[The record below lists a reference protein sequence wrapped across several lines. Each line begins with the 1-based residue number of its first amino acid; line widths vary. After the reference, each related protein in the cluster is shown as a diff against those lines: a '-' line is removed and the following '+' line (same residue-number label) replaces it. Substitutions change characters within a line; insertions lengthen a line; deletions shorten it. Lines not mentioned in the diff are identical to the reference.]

1 MFLVFSR
8 SQVSP
13 LRRTAVAPCR
23 PTIDR
28 ATESRELL
36 TVISPLKKN
45 SFQISSLRFYAQAV
59 SCHGLSHHVLQKG
72 RPHSKAPTPP
82 FYPRRLDSLDATHHD
97 IGATSRTVMSVA
109 WPANKHGYF
118 DLVQPAY
125 WSLTI
130 HVHPSFARFVSAVIH
145 YQTPPRTPHA

>member
-1 MFLVFSR
+1 LISLLVLLCFTIPRGARCQQLPFITTSHRSPFHSQMFQVFSR

-23 PTIDR
+23 PTMDR

-36 TVISPLKKN
+36 TVISPSKKN

-82 FYPRRLDSLDATHHD
+82 FHPRRLDSLDATHHD
-97 IGATSRTVMSVA
+97 IGATSRTVMYSC
-109 WPANKHGYF
+109 
-118 DLVQPAY
+118 
-125 WSLTI
+125 SLAGQR
-130 HVHPSFARFVSAVIH
+130 ARIL
-145 YQTPPRTPHA
+145 